1 MAANYKLMRNPN
13 PTKSDE
19 MKPLHPRV
27 KSFGT
32 LSIDELADRAQGRS
46 GLSAPVIKSA
56 LLLISDLLCE
66 TLKEG
71 YNVNL
76 NKIGYFSVSL
86 KSRPVMDKNQIRSES
101 VHFSHV
107 NFRCAQELKDKLA
120 SMDVTR
126 AQSVTVP
133 NLSQAEREAL
143 LRIHFANKPNLTTTE
158 YMNLTYSSRQRA
170 LKELK
175 GLIEAG
181 KIIKIGSK
189 NATQY
194 LNKSL

>member
-1 MAANYKLMRNPN
+1 
-13 PTKSDE
+13 
-19 MKPLHPRV
+19 
-27 KSFGT
+27 
-32 LSIDELADRAQGRS
+32 
-46 GLSAPVIKSA
+46 
-56 LLLISDLLCE
+56 
-66 TLKEG
+66 
-71 YNVNL
+71 
-76 NKIGYFSVSL
+76 
-86 KSRPVMDKNQIRSES
+86 
-101 VHFSHV
+101 
-107 NFRCAQELKDKLA
+107 
-120 SMDVTR
+120 MDVTR

>member
-1 MAANYKLMRNPN
+1 MAANYKLVRNPN

-19 MKPLHPRV
+19 KKPLHPRV

-76 NKIGYFSVSL
+76 NKIGYFSVFL
-86 KSRPVMDKNQIRSES
+86 
-101 VHFSHV
+101 
-107 NFRCAQELKDKLA
+107 
-120 SMDVTR
+120 
-126 AQSVTVP
+126 
-133 NLSQAEREAL
+133 
-143 LRIHFANKPNLTTTE
+143 
-158 YMNLTYSSRQRA
+158 
-170 LKELK
+170 
-175 GLIEAG
+175 
-181 KIIKIGSK
+181 
-189 NATQY
+189 
-194 LNKSL
+194 